1 MPMPTCAC
9 AAGAERPERQHRRV
23 QYGRVSWVRTGL
35 RPQAEVP
42 TGGGE
47 SPGESA
53 AENPPTARKGDL
65 ACDIAAVVVSCC
77 EGTTEQTAQ
86 TATGCARVAYHATRR
101 STIGRAPDRALVS
114 AAGQL

>member
-1 MPMPTCAC
+1 MR
-9 AAGAERPERQHRRV
+9 GAERLNVSTGVCSVHCDTRQSKLGTH
-23 QYGRVSWVRTGL
+23 
-35 RPQAEVP
+35 RPQAEFP

-86 TATGCARVAYHATRR
+86 TATGCARVPSHATRR
-101 STIGRAPDRALVS
+101 STIGRAPDRALVP